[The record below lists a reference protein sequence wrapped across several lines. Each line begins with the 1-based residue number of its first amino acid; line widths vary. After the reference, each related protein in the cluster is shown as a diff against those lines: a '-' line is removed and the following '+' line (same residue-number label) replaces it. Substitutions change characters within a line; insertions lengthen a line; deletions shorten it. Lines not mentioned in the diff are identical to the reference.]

1 MKLEEARKKLEQL
14 REEIRVHNRNYYQ
27 LNAPVISDFEY
38 DILMQD
44 LMSLEKLFPEL
55 VTPDSPS
62 QVVGNDLS
70 SAAEP
75 ATGDNTKD
83 ITDEGTSAGKTVFKQ
98 YPHKNPMLSLGNTY
112 NFNDLYEFDNRV
124 AKTANAPYTY
134 TCELKFDG
142 TAICLTYVDGRLS
155 RALTRGDGTV
165 GDDVSVNV
173 RQIPS
178 IPQELIPGS
187 GYPHEFEIRGEIYMP
202 YKAFDKLNHQRELDE
217 ETPFANP
224 RNAAAGSLKL
234 QDPKLVK
241 QRGLD
246 SKLYHLIPPGEG
258 ALTQTEALAQAKSW
272 GLPVSE
278 YSKECRDM
286 NEVIEFIKE
295 WDTKRRDL
303 PYPTDGIVVKVNQF
317 ALQKALGFTAKSP
330 RWATAYKFKPEEALT
345 ELLSIDYQ
353 VGRTGAVTPVANLSP
368 VHLSGTVVKRATLH
382 NADFIKELD
391 IHVGDYVYVEKG
403 GEIIPKITRVEPSK
417 RVVNAVPVCFPTN
430 CPDCGTPLVRDE
442 ELSRWYCP
450 NSEGC
455 PQQIK
460 GRFIHF
466 IGRKAMD
473 INAGEVTIEQLFNKG
488 YIRKLSDLYSLT
500 DEQLL
505 SLDKFKEKSVVNFRK
520 SLEESKQIPFHKF
533 IFAIGI
539 KNIGEQASKD
549 LVAEFKEIDRI
560 INATVDELTAI
571 PEFGEIMADSVYSY
585 FHNPSNIEEIERF
598 RQIGVQ
604 LKEDESARTLL
615 SDRLGGLTIMITG
628 NYSVSRE
635 EMKKYIESN
644 GGKVGSSVTSHT
656 SYLVVGDKAGDAKI
670 KKAEKLGVGMIDE
683 QQLYDIVNNGIAS
696 NDIANGGIADS
707 GIAEKK
713 EGNAAG
719 YAGKEPAAANPTDNL
734 SGSRDE
740 KEMDLFS

>member
-1 MKLEEARKKLEQL
+1 MKNEEAKKKIEQL
-14 REEIRVHNRNYYQ
+14 REEIKVHNRNYYR
-27 LNAPVISDFEY
+27 LNTPTISDFEY
-38 DILMQD
+38 DMLMQD
-44 LMSLEKLFPEL
+44 LISLEKMYPEL
-55 VTPDSPS
+55 VTPDSPT
-62 QVVGNDLS
+62 QTVGNDLS
-70 SAAEP
+70 SVAEPTTDAAEKSGKTNNLQP
-75 ATGDNTKD
+75 
-83 ITDEGTSAGKTVFKQ
+83 EEKTVFKQ

-124 AKTANAPYTY
+124 AKVASSPYTY

-142 TAICLTYVDGRLS
+142 TAICLTYVDGKLQ

-165 GDDVSVNV
+165 GDDVSINV
-173 RQIPS
+173 KQIPS
-178 IPQELIPGS
+178 IPQELVPNS
-187 GYPHEFEIRGEIYMP
+187 GYPTEFEIRGEIYMP

-234 QDPKLVK
+234 QDPKLVRH
-241 QRGLD
+241 RGLE
-246 SKLYHLIPPGEG
+246 SKLYHIIPPGEG
-258 ALTQTEALAQAKSW
+258 AQTQTEALAQAKSW
-272 GLPVSE
+272 GLPISE
-278 YSKECRDM
+278 HSKECKDI

-295 WDTKRRDL
+295 WDTKRRNL

-317 ALQKALGFTAKSP
+317 VLQKTLGFTAKSP

-368 VHLSGTVVKRATLH
+368 VHLSGTIVKRATLH

-417 RVVNAVPVCFPTN
+417 RGVNAIPVCFPAN
-430 CPDCGTPLVRDE
+430 CPDCGTPLVKDE

-450 NSEGC
+450 NSNGC

-473 INAGEVTIEQLFNKG
+473 INAGEATIEQLYNKG
-488 YIRKLSDLYSLT
+488 YIRRLSDLYYLT

-505 SLDKFKEKSVVNFRK
+505 SLVKFKEKSVVNFRK

-549 LVAEFKEIDRI
+549 LAAEFKSIDRI
-560 INATVDELTAI
+560 MSATAEELTAI
-571 PEFGEIMADSVYSY
+571 PEFGEIMADSVCSF
-585 FHNPSNIEEIERF
+585 FHDQENVEEIERF
-598 RQIGVQ
+598 RLIGLQ
-604 LKEDESARTLL
+604 LKEDDSKKVLASNSLE
-615 SDRLGGLTIMITG
+615 GLTIMITG
-628 NYSVSRE
+628 NYSISRE
-635 EMKKYIESN
+635 EMKKYIESH

-656 SYLVVGDKAGDAKI
+656 SYLVVGEKAGDAKI
-670 KKAEKLGVGMIDE
+670 KKAEKLGIKMINE
-683 QQLYDIVNNGIAS
+683 GQLYSMVD
-696 NDIANGGIADS
+696 
-707 GIAEKK
+707 
-713 EGNAAG
+713 
-719 YAGKEPAAANPTDNL
+719 AGKSNKSLGEEKMEDL
-734 SGSRDE
+734 SGSRTENE
-740 KEMDLFS
+740 KIEEEIDLFS